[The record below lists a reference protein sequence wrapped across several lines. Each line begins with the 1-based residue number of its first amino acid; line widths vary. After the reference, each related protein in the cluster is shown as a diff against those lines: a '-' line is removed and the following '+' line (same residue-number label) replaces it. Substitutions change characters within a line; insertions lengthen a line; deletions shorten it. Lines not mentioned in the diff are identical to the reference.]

1 MSSDWWRVRIAQDF
15 GNDIHNIATSLEK
28 ISRILEELNNRL
40 KEEKK

>member
-1 MSSDWWRVRIAQDF
+1 MSSDWWRVRVAQDF
-15 GNDIHNIATSLEK
+15 ANDIYRIAASLEK